1 MRLFISGLVCVLLAA
16 PGLADAPDTSLRPP
30 PGPRINIA
38 APAPRPAEVASAATR
53 PSARPGTA
61 EAVPGAQ
68 PEPESSLQPQ
78 SQDVRTFAA
87 ASPLAIPEGLRPA
100 PRPGG
105 IVRKAMGQRQNEAR
119 GAVCGDRGLQGER
132 IGLVP
137 NAVNGCGITDAVR
150 LRSVKGIIL
159 SQPATIDCTTAR
171 TLQHWI
177 GKTVVPAVGR
187 RGGGVA
193 QLEVAAHYACRGR
206 NNQPGARIS
215 EHGKGRAIDISGLRL
230 RDGSQITVLEGW
242 GTRRDG
248 ALLARM
254 RRDACG
260 PFGTVLGPGSDGFHM
275 DHFHLDTARHR
286 SGGAYC
292 R

>member
-1 MRLFISGLVCVLLAA
+1 MRLLVSGLVFVLLAA

-30 PGPRINIA
+30 PAPFNIGIASKAGPGA
-38 APAPRPAEVASAATR
+38 SASAATR
-53 PSARPGTA
+53 PSARPGKS
-61 EAVPGAQ
+61 EALPSAQ
-68 PEPESSLQPQ
+68 PEPGRSLQPR
-78 SQDVRTFAA
+78 SQEARTLAA
-87 ASPLAIPEGLRPA
+87 ASPLAIPEALRPA
-100 PRPGG
+100 PRPGA
-105 IVRKAMGQRQNEAR
+105 IVRKAMAQRQDEAR

-132 IGLVP
+132 IGPVP

-150 LRSVKGIIL
+150 LRSVNGIVL
-159 SQPATIDCTTAR
+159 SQPATIDCTTAK
-171 TLQHWI
+171 TLQRWV
-177 GKTVVPAVGR
+177 GKTVTPGVGR

-193 QLEVAAHYACRGR
+193 RLEVAAHYACRGR

-230 RDGSQITVLEGW
+230 RDGSRITVLEGW